1 MPHQNI
7 INEQYCGHKYH
18 LNEILKPNEIPP
30 MVDSMTSY
38 KSKLRIK
45 ECISK

>member
-7 INEQYCGHKYH
+7 IKEQYCGH
-18 LNEILKPNEIPP
+18 LTEILTPNEIPP
-30 MVDSMTSY
+30 LVDSMTSY